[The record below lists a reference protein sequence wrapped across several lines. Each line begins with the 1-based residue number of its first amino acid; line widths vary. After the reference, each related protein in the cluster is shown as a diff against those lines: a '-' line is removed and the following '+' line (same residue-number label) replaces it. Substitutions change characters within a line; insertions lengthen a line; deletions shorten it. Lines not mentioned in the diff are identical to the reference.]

1 MLENLTFIDKI
12 NLKIA
17 TAHLNKKIYFV
28 KSYHCPETGEPI
40 VSSQYDSYFHDGIK
54 PAILADDITSL
65 EYAYEFNSMN
75 NLISYDEFSSY
86 SLNII
91 PDYINNH
98 IELNKAINKLIDSD
112 EKKDLFIN
120 QLKTLINSSHLFDLL
135 NATNLQKAISLYNI
149 L

>member
-17 TAHLNKKIYFV
+17 EADFNKNIYFV
-28 KSYHCPETGEPI
+28 NFYYCPETGSPQ
-40 VSSQYDSYFHDGIK
+40 VKHQYNYSFYDGVK
-54 PAILADDITSL
+54 PAILVDDITIL
-65 EYAYEFNSMN
+65 EYAYEFNIIN
-75 NLISYDEFSSY
+75 NLISYDDFFSS
-86 SLNII
+86 SLNTI

-98 IELNKAINKLIDSD
+98 EALNKVINKVIDSE

-120 QLKTLINSSHLFDLL
+120 QLKKQINSSETFDLL
-135 NATNLQKAISLYNI
+135 NATNLQKAISLYTI